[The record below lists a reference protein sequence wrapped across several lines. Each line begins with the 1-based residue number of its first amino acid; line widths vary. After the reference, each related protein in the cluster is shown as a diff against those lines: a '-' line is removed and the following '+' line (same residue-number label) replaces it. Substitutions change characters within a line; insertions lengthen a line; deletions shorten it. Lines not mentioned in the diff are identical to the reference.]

1 MSVIAK
7 LKLVASKR
15 ERNLSPIIVRRNKLA
30 AKIEEQL
37 QLATA
42 QKEGRL
48 YAPKRIKNVT
58 NELGE
63 RVVVETTKRVKEWF
77 WTTPSNKINLSVRYG
92 SKTLEL
98 AKGKNAIELSSGDEL
113 LATLSMLK
121 DAVIAGELD
130 DDLPPFAIPLISWKS
145 SLRLI

>member
-7 LKLVASKR
+7 LKLIASKR

-58 NELGE
+58 NADGE
-63 RVVVETTKRVKEWF
+63 RVAVETTKRVKEWY
-77 WTTPSNKINLSVRYG
+77 WTTPSNKINLCVRYG
-92 SKTLEL
+92 SKMLEL
-98 AKGKNAIELSSGDEL
+98 SKGKNAIELSSGEEL
-113 LATLSMLK
+113 LSTLSVLK

-130 DDLPPFAIPLISWKS
+130 DAITSAS
-145 SLRLI
+145 DNLRSGFLK

>member
-1 MSVIAK
+1 MTFIAK

-15 ERNLSPIIVRRNKLA
+15 ERNLSPIVLRRNKLVS
-30 AKIEEQL
+30 KIEEQL

-48 YAPKRIKNVT
+48 YAPKRIKTVT
-58 NELGE
+58 NNAGE
-63 RVVVETTKRVKEWF
+63 RVAIETTKRVKEWF
-77 WTTPSNKINLSVRYG
+77 WTTPANKINLSVRYG

-98 AKGKNAIELSSGDEL
+98 AKGKNAIELSTGDEL
-113 LATLSMLK
+113 LATLSLLK

-130 DDLPPFAIPLISWKS
+130 EAITNASDK
-145 SLRLI
+145 LRAGFSK

>member
-1 MSVIAK
+1 MTFIAK

-42 QKEGRL
+42 QKEGHL

-58 NELGE
+58 NDAGE
-63 RVVVETTKRVKEWF
+63 RVAIETTKRVKEWY
-77 WTTPSNKINLSVRYG
+77 WTTPANKINLCVRYG

-98 AKGKNAIELSSGDEL
+98 SKGKNAIELSSGEEL
-113 LATLSMLK
+113 LSTLSMLK

-130 DDLPPFAIPLISWKS
+130 ETITNASNN
-145 SLRLI
+145 LRAGFLK

>member
-42 QKEGRL
+42 QREGRL

-58 NELGE
+58 NAEGE
-63 RVVVETTKRVKEWF
+63 RVAVETTKRVKEWY
-77 WTTPSNKINLSVRYG
+77 WTTPANKINLCVRYG

-98 AKGKNAIELSSGDEL
+98 SKGKNAIELSSGEEL
-113 LATLSMLK
+113 LSTLSMLK

-130 DDLPPFAIPLISWKS
+130 DAITNASDN
-145 SLRLI
+145 LRAGFSK

>member
-1 MSVIAK
+1 MSFIAK
-7 LKLVASKR
+7 LKLVSSKR

-58 NELGE
+58 NAVGE
-63 RVVVETTKRVKEWF
+63 RVAVETTKRVKEWY

-98 AKGKNAIELSSGDEL
+98 SKGKNAIELSSGEEL
-113 LATLSMLK
+113 LSTLSMLK

-130 DDLPPFAIPLISWKS
+130 DAITNASDN
-145 SLRLI
+145 LRAGFSK

>member
-7 LKLVASKR
+7 LKLIASKR
-15 ERNLSPIIVRRNKLA
+15 EHNHNPIIGRRNKLA
-30 AKIEEQL
+30 LKLDEQL
-37 QLATA
+37 ALCTA

-48 YAPKRIKNVT
+48 YAPKRIKTVT
-58 NELGE
+58 NADGE

-77 WTTPSNKINLSVRYG
+77 WTTSTGKINLAVRYG

-98 AKGKNAIELSSGDEL
+98 SKGKNAIEIGTGDEL
-113 LATLSMLK
+113 IATLNLLK

-130 DDLPPFAIPLISWKS
+130 DAITNASDKLRSGFAK
-145 SLRLI
+145 

>member
-1 MSVIAK
+1 MSAIAK

-58 NELGE
+58 NAEGE
-63 RVVVETTKRVKEWF
+63 RVAVETTKRVKEWY
-77 WTTPSNKINLSVRYG
+77 WTTPANKINLCVRYG

-98 AKGKNAIELSSGDEL
+98 SKGKNAIELSSGEEL
-113 LATLSMLK
+113 LSTLSMLK
-121 DAVIAGELD
+121 DAIIAGELD
-130 DDLPPFAIPLISWKS
+130 DAITNASDN
-145 SLRLI
+145 LRAGFSK

>member
-1 MSVIAK
+1 MTFIAK

-15 ERNLSPIIVRRNKLA
+15 ERNLSPILVRRNKLA

-48 YAPKRIKNVT
+48 YAPKRIKTVT

-63 RVVVETTKRVKEWF
+63 RVALETTKRVKEWF
-77 WTTPSNKINLSVRYG
+77 WTTPANKINLSVRYG

-130 DDLPPFAIPLISWKS
+130 DVITNASDN
-145 SLRLI
+145 LRAGFSK

>member
-15 ERNLSPIIVRRNKLA
+15 ERNLSPIIVRRKKLA

-58 NELGE
+58 NAEGE
-63 RVVVETTKRVKEWF
+63 RVAVETTKRVKEWY
-77 WTTPSNKINLSVRYG
+77 WTTPANKINLCVRYG

-98 AKGKNAIELSSGDEL
+98 SKGKNAIELSSGEEL
-113 LATLSMLK
+113 LSTLSMLK

-130 DDLPPFAIPLISWKS
+130 DAITNASDN
-145 SLRLI
+145 LRAGFSK

>member
-15 ERNLSPIIVRRNKLA
+15 ERNLSPTLVRRNKLA

-58 NELGE
+58 NAEGE
-63 RVVVETTKRVKEWF
+63 RVAVETTKRVKEWF
-77 WTTPSNKINLSVRYG
+77 WTTPANKINLSVRYG

-98 AKGKNAIELSSGDEL
+98 SKGKNAIELSSGDEL

-121 DAVIAGELD
+121 EAVIAGELD
-130 DDLPPFAIPLISWKS
+130 DAITNASDN
-145 SLRLI
+145 LRAGFSK

>member
-30 AKIEEQL
+30 LKLDEQL
-37 QLATA
+37 ALCTA

-48 YAPKRIKNVT
+48 YAPKRIKTVT
-58 NELGE
+58 NADGE
-63 RVVVETTKRVKEWF
+63 RVSVETTKRVKEWF
-77 WTTPSNKINLSVRYG
+77 WTTSNGKINLAVRYG
-92 SKTLEL
+92 SKVLEL
-98 AKGKNAIELSSGDEL
+98 SKGKNAIELSTGDEL
-113 LATLSMLK
+113 IATLSLLK

-130 DDLPPFAIPLISWKS
+130 DVITNASDK
-145 SLRLI
+145 LRSGFNK

>member
-1 MSVIAK
+1 MTFIAK

-15 ERNLSPIIVRRNKLA
+15 ERNLSPILVRRNKLA

-42 QKEGRL
+42 QKEGHV
-48 YAPKRIKNVT
+48 YAPKRIKTVT

-63 RVVVETTKRVKEWF
+63 RVAVETTKRVKEWY
-77 WTTPSNKINLSVRYG
+77 WTTPANKINLSVRYG

-98 AKGKNAIELSSGDEL
+98 SKGKNAIELSSGEEL
-113 LATLSMLK
+113 LSTLSMLK

-130 DDLPPFAIPLISWKS
+130 DAITNASDN
-145 SLRLI
+145 LRAGFSK

>member
-58 NELGE
+58 NSEGE
-63 RVVVETTKRVKEWF
+63 RVAVETTKRVNEWY
-77 WTTPSNKINLSVRYG
+77 WTTPANKINLYVRYG

-98 AKGKNAIELSSGDEL
+98 SKGKNAIELGTGDEL
-113 LATLSMLK
+113 LATLVMLK

-130 DDLPPFAIPLISWKS
+130 DAISNASDK
-145 SLRLI
+145 LRAGFGK

>member
-15 ERNLSPIIVRRNKLA
+15 ERNLSPIVHRRNKLI

-37 QLATA
+37 LLATA

-58 NELGE
+58 NAEGE
-63 RVVVETTKRVKEWF
+63 RIAVETTKRVKEWY
-77 WTTPSNKINLSVRYG
+77 WKTPNNKINLSVRYG
-92 SKTLEL
+92 SKTLTL
-98 AKGKNAIELSSGDEL
+98 NSKGANAIELSSGEEL
-113 LATLSMLK
+113 LSTLSILK

-130 DDLPPFAIPLISWKS
+130 DAITNASDN
-145 SLRLI
+145 LRAGFSK

>member
-7 LKLVASKR
+7 LKLVTSKR
-15 ERNLSPIIVRRNKLA
+15 ERNLSPILVRRNKLA

-58 NELGE
+58 NAEGG
-63 RVVVETTKRVKEWF
+63 RVAVETTKRVKEWY
-77 WTTPSNKINLSVRYG
+77 WTTPANKINLCVRYG

-98 AKGKNAIELSSGDEL
+98 SKGKNAIELSSGEEL
-113 LATLSMLK
+113 LSTLSMLRE
-121 DAVIAGELD
+121 AVIAGELD
-130 DDLPPFAIPLISWKS
+130 DAITNASDN
-145 SLRLI
+145 LRSGFLK

>member
-1 MSVIAK
+1 MTFIAK

-15 ERNLSPIIVRRNKLA
+15 ERNLSPILVRRNKLA

-58 NELGE
+58 NEIGE
-63 RVVVETTKRVKEWF
+63 RVAVETTKRVKEWY
-77 WTTPSNKINLSVRYG
+77 WTTPANRINLSVRYG

-98 AKGKNAIELSSGDEL
+98 SKGKNAIELSSGEEL
-113 LATLSMLK
+113 LSTLSMLK
-121 DAVIAGELD
+121 EAVIAGELD
-130 DDLPPFAIPLISWKS
+130 DAITNASDN
-145 SLRLI
+145 LRAGFLK

>member
-15 ERNLSPIIVRRNKLA
+15 ERNLSPILVRRNKLA

-48 YAPKRIKNVT
+48 YAPKRIKTVT

-63 RVVVETTKRVKEWF
+63 RVAVETTKRVKEWY
-77 WTTPSNKINLSVRYG
+77 WTTPANKINLSVRYG

-98 AKGKNAIELSSGDEL
+98 SKGKNAIELTSGEEL
-113 LATLSMLK
+113 LSTLSMLK
-121 DAVIAGELD
+121 EAVIAGELD
-130 DDLPPFAIPLISWKS
+130 DAITNASDN
-145 SLRLI
+145 LRAGFSK

>member
-1 MSVIAK
+1 MTIIAK

-15 ERNLSPIIVRRNKLA
+15 ERNLSPIVFRRNKLA
-30 AKIEEQL
+30 SKIEEQL

-58 NELGE
+58 NDAGE
-63 RVVVETTKRVKEWF
+63 RVAIETTKRVKEWF
-77 WTTPSNKINLSVRYG
+77 WTTPANKINLSVRYG

-98 AKGKNAIELSSGDEL
+98 AKGKNAIELSTGDEL
-113 LATLSMLK
+113 LATLSLLK

-130 DDLPPFAIPLISWKS
+130 EAITNASDK
-145 SLRLI
+145 LRAGFSK

>member
-7 LKLVASKR
+7 FKLVASKR

-58 NELGE
+58 NAEGQ
-63 RVVVETTKRVKEWF
+63 RVAVETTKRVKEWY
-77 WTTPSNKINLSVRYG
+77 WTTPANKINLFVRYG

-98 AKGKNAIELSSGDEL
+98 SKGKNAIELSSGEEL
-113 LATLSMLK
+113 LSTLSMLRE
-121 DAVIAGELD
+121 AVIAGELD
-130 DDLPPFAIPLISWKS
+130 DAITNASDN
-145 SLRLI
+145 LRSGFLK